1 MKEGRRHYGQ
11 YCGLAAA
18 LDVIGERWTLLIVR
32 ELLVAPRR
40 YNELLANLPGIGT
53 NLLAVRL
60 KLLGEAEVVEQLTSD
75 PDGRARR
82 YRLTESGQALRPMVL
97 GLARWGMPMLAEP
110 DPQDEVRPEWSLV
123 AVEAMMGTP
132 PPGGPDERYQ
142 FQISGKDGRA
152 EVFHVQVEQ
161 EVATIVLGPAPA
173 PDLLVVTDAVTFVEI
188 GAGRLDPLE
197 AVVLNRLRIDGD
209 PGAVLRCCRLLGLIS
224 PPGR

>member
-32 ELLVAPRR
+32 ELLVTPRR

-60 KLLGEAEVVEQLTSD
+60 KLLSDTGVVEQLTSD

-82 YRLTESGQALRPMVL
+82 YRLTERGQSLRPVVL
-97 GLARWGMPMLAEP
+97 DLARWGMPLLAEP
-110 DPQDEVRPEWSLV
+110 DPEDEVRPEWSLV
-123 AVEAMMGTP
+123 AVEAMMRP
-132 PPGGPDERYQ
+132 PSVSAPDECYQ
-142 FQISGKDGRA
+142 FEISGKDGRI
-152 EVFHVQVEQ
+152 EVFHVAIKEGSAQV
-161 EVATIVLGPAPA
+161 VAGPTPE
-173 PDLLVVTDAVTFVEI
+173 PGLLAVTDAVTFVEI

-197 AVVLNRLRIDGD
+197 AVVVGRLRLDGD
-209 PGAVLRCCRLLGLIS
+209 PGAVLRCCRMLGLL
-224 PPGR
+224 PG

>member
-40 YNELLANLPGIGT
+40 YNELLSNLPGIGT

-60 KLLGEAEVVEQLTSD
+60 RLLGEAGVVEQLTSD

-82 YRLTESGQALRPMVL
+82 YRLTEIGQSLRPVVL
-97 GLARWGMPMLAEP
+97 GLARWGMPLLAEP

-132 PPGGPDERYQ
+132 SPDGPDECYQ
-142 FQISGKDGRA
+142 FQISGRDGRE
-152 EVFHVQVEQ
+152 EVFHL
-161 EVATIVLGPAPA
+161 EVTGGAARITPGRAVS
-173 PDLLVVTDAVTFVEI
+173 PDLLAVTDAITFVEI

-197 AVVLNRLRIDGD
+197 AVVLGRLRLDGD
-209 PGAVLRCCRLLGLIS
+209 AGAVLRCCRLLGLIA
-224 PPGR
+224 PTT

>member
-60 KLLGEAEVVEQLTSD
+60 RLLGEAGVVEQLTSD

-82 YRLTESGQALRPMVL
+82 YRLTETGQSLRPVVL
-97 GLARWGMPMLAEP
+97 GLARWGMPLLAEP
-110 DPQDEVRPEWSLV
+110 DPHDEVRPEWSLV
-123 AVEAMMGTP
+123 AVEAMMRTP
-132 PPGGPDERYQ
+132 PADGPDECYQ
-142 FQISGKDGRA
+142 FQIAGKDGRE
-152 EVFHVQVEQ
+152 EVFHL
-161 EVATIVLGPAPA
+161 EVKEGTARIVPGRAVS
-173 PDLLVVTDAVTFVEI
+173 PDLLAVTDAVTFVEI

-197 AVVLNRLRIDGD
+197 AVVLGRLRLDGD
-209 PGAVLRCCRLLGLIS
+209 SGAVLRCCRLLGLI
-224 PPGR
+224 PPTA

>member
-82 YRLTESGQALRPMVL
+82 YRLTERGQSLRPMVL
-97 GLARWGMPMLAEP
+97 GLARWGMPLLDEP

-123 AVEAMMGTP
+123 AVEAMLGTP
-132 PPGGPDERYQ
+132 AAGAPEERYQ
-142 FQISGKDGRA
+142 FQISGKDGRE
-152 EVFHVQVEQ
+152 EVFHLEIK
-161 EVATIVLGPAPA
+161 EEIAMIVPGPALA
-173 PDLLVVTDAVTFVEI
+173 PDLLAVTDAVTFVEI

-197 AVVLNRLRIDGD
+197 AVVLGRLRLDGD
-209 PGAVLRCCRLLGLIS
+209 SGAVLRCCRLLGLIPS
-224 PPGR
+224 APG

>member
-60 KLLGEAEVVEQLTSD
+60 KLLGDADVVEQLTSD

-82 YRLTESGQALRPMVL
+82 YRLTERGQLLRPVVL
-97 GLARWGMPMLAEP
+97 NLARWGMPLLAEP
-110 DPQDEVRPEWSLV
+110 DPQDEVRPGWSLV
-123 AVEAMMGTP
+123 AVEAMMRP
-132 PPGGPDERYQ
+132 VPASAPEERYQ
-142 FQISGKDGRA
+142 FQISGKEGRE
-152 EVFHVQVEQ
+152 EVFHVAVGSG
-161 EVATIVLGPAPA
+161 AARIVTGPAPE
-173 PDLLVVTDAVTFVEI
+173 PDLLAVTDAVTFVEI

-197 AVVLNRLRIDGD
+197 AVVVGRLRLDGD
-209 PGAVLRCCRLLGLIS
+209 PGAVLRCCRLLGLI
-224 PPGR
+224 PG

>member
-32 ELLVAPRR
+32 ELLVTPRR

-60 KLLGEAEVVEQLTSD
+60 KLLSDTGVVEQLTSD

-82 YRLTESGQALRPMVL
+82 YRLTERGQSLRPVVL
-97 GLARWGMPMLAEP
+97 DLARWGMPLLAEP
-110 DPQDEVRPEWSLV
+110 DPEDEVRPEWSLV
-123 AVEAMMGTP
+123 AVEAMMRP
-132 PPGGPDERYQ
+132 PSVSAPDECYQFEIMRQGRPHRGLPRRGQGRERPDRGGPDPE
-142 FQISGKDGRA
+142 
-152 EVFHVQVEQ
+152 
-161 EVATIVLGPAPA
+161 
-173 PDLLVVTDAVTFVEI
+173 PDLLAVTDAITFVEI

-197 AVVLNRLRIDGD
+197 AVVVGRLRLDGD
-209 PGAVLRCCRLLGLIS
+209 PGAVLRCCRMLGLL
-224 PPGR
+224 PG